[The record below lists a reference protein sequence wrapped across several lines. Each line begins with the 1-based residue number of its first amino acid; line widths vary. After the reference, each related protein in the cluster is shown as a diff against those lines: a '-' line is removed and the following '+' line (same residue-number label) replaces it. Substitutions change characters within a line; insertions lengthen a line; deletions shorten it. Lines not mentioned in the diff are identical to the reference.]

1 MIPEMWLANKRQKGA
16 RPLKI
21 TGIEAERLRETEI
34 KKEIIWLPNNTVLT
48 YWDTYYRVKNLI
60 HVNPKEKEIRKLIDI
75 EVTTL
80 VEHNNLEFSTEEPYK
95 LKQEIAFGK
104 KQKKLS
110 KSSKNSNTRK
120 TIKPDYIIN
129 KEAIWLYAEL
139 FLGHHDGSCH
149 GLW

>member
-1 MIPEMWLANKRQKGA
+1 MWLANKRRKGA

-21 TGIEAERLRETEI
+21 TGMEAEHLRETEI

-48 YWDTYYRVKNLI
+48 YWDTYYWVKNLI

-95 LKQEIAFGK
+95 LKQEIAFKKK

-110 KSSKNSNTRK
+110 KSSKNS
-120 TIKPDYIIN
+120 
-129 KEAIWLYAEL
+129 
-139 FLGHHDGSCH
+139 
-149 GLW
+149 